1 MTGTPWQ
8 FRPPSH
14 PRILPIPAFQD
25 NYIWLIVDAQQA
37 RAAVVDPGEAA
48 PVLAALASRG
58 LRLAHVLVTHH
69 HADHVGGLRALRDAF
84 PEVMVHGPRNPTIA
98 GIDARLGAGDTVSLD
113 GFDAVFRVHEVPG
126 HTLDHIAFH
135 APQIGQDPRPVL
147 FCGDTLFAGG
157 CGRLFEGSPQQM
169 MASLA
174 ALAALPAETLVYC
187 AHEYTLS
194 NLRFARAAEPDN
206 AELAAREREAIT
218 LRDRGIETVPSS
230 IAIERA
236 TNPFLRWDSP
246 TVRAQA
252 QARTGDPS
260 LSAVA
265 TFAAVRQW
273 KNDFR
278 A

>member
-1 MTGTPWQ
+1 MTGTPWH
-8 FRPPSH
+8 FRPDPH
-14 PRILPIPAFQD
+14 PRILPVPAFQD
-25 NYIWLIVDAQQA
+25 NYIWLLLDAQQA
-37 RAAVVDPGEAA
+37 SAAVIDPGDAP
-48 PVLAALASRG
+48 PVLEALASRG
-58 LRLAHVLVTHH
+58 LRLAHILVTHH
-69 HADHVGGLRALRDAF
+69 HADHVGGLPALKAAF
-84 PEVMVHGPRNPTIA
+84 PDARVHGPVNPRIG
-98 GIDARLGAGDTVSLD
+98 GIDHRVGDGDTVKLD
-113 GFDAVFRVHEVPG
+113 GFDATFRVLAVPG

-135 APQIGQDPRPVL
+135 SVRIGQDPRPVL

-157 CGRLFEGSPQQM
+157 CGRLFEGAPEQM

-174 ALAALPAETLVYC
+174 TLAALPAETLVYC

-206 AELAAREREAIT
+206 GTLAEREREAIA
-218 LRDRGIETVPSS
+218 LRERGIETVPSS
-230 IAIERA
+230 IGIERA

-246 TVRAQA
+246 TIRAQA
-252 QARTGDPS
+252 QARTGAGDPS
-260 LSAVA
+260 ATD